1 MANGKILL
9 AAQLDNFDKRDPG
22 IDCTPD
28 GAGRTQQSFKE
39 ECDINTIIERFHLS
53 GELPQV
59 LRLPHEGDF
68 TGIFDFQTAANA
80 VRAAQETFNSLPAK
94 IRNRFQNS
102 PQLFV
107 EFCTDEENRDEAIK
121 LGLVNKPAPEPAPDP
136 KAAPAK
142 PAAIAADPAAAPA
155 APQQPPAKAP

>member
-9 AAQLDNFDKRDPG
+9 AAQLDNFDRRDPG

-121 LGLVNKPAPEPAPDP
+121 LGLVNKPSPDPEALVKKPAPEPAPDP
-136 KAAPAK
+136 KP
-142 PAAIAADPAAAPA
+142 APA